1 MLELKNI
8 SKCYGQKEIFKD
20 FNLTVEEGKILSLEI
35 YIHKADPKLNICVY
49 ASACT

>member
-20 FNLTVEEGKILSLEI
+20 FNLTVEEGKILSLVGPSGGGKTTLLRMLGI
-35 YIHKADPKLNICVY
+35 GKD
-49 ASACT
+49 

>member
-20 FNLTVEEGKILSLEI
+20 FNLTVEEGKILFSRTFWRWKNNTI
-35 YIHKADPKLNICVY
+35 TYVSWIGKD
-49 ASACT
+49 